1 MAEIVEMIQL
11 SPTMEEGILV
21 EWLKKEGDVIAS
33 GDLLAE
39 VETDKATME
48 MESYYEGVL
57 LKILVKDG
65 DAAPV
70 GSAIAIVG
78 EEGENIDDLLAEV
91 QNGGSADASDSDE
104 DVDPDDDD
112 GAEEEQASDEEA
124 GEDADSDEEDGD
136 EEQVASGDRDSDS
149 DEDADSE
156 KDDGADTQ
164 EATGDGDDENAGD
177 DEEQAASGEASESK
191 SASSGHDGK
200 RILASPVARKLAEE
214 HNVDLAQV
222 EGSGPAGR
230 VIKDDVQQAIDSGSA
245 QKGAAKK
252 SAKSSK
258 PQASSKQKAP
268 AATKPV
274 KHGGEDVK
282 LTPMRKSIAK
292 TLTESW
298 KAPAF
303 MLTRTVTMD
312 RTIEFRKRLNEKLE
326 ANDEPRI
333 SINDI
338 IIKACATAL
347 VDVPEMNSSFEGDH
361 IHLYEHANIGFAVA
375 IEGGLITPIVAAAET
390 LGLRNISQQTREL
403 AERARNKKLKPG
415 EFTGA
420 SFSISNLGMFGI
432 EHFTA
437 VLNPPGAGI
446 LAVGTIRKEPVFEDD
461 QLVPRQ
467 RMSITLT
474 CDHRAVDGALG
485 ARFLDYVATY
495 LDDPMMMLS

>member
-21 EWLKKEGDVIAS
+21 EWLKQEGDTIAS

-57 LKILVKDG
+57 LKLLVKDG
-65 DAAPV
+65 DSAPV

-78 EEGENIDDLLAEV
+78 EEGENIDDLLAEIESG
-91 QNGGSADASDSDE
+91 GGSAESK
-104 DVDPDDDD
+104 PDD
-112 GAEEEQASDEEA
+112 G
-124 GEDADSDEEDGD
+124 GD
-136 EEQVASGDRDSDS
+136 EEESGEEDSAGDDV
-149 DEDADSE
+149 DEESEDESEEDEGSEPEDSE
-156 KDDGADTQ
+156 
-164 EATGDGDDENAGD
+164 GDGDT
-177 DEEQAASGEASESK
+177 GEAQEEGDQEEEDSEDDSKNVKSSK
-191 SASSGHDGK
+191 SAKKQDGE

-214 HNVDLAQV
+214 QNINLAQI

-230 VIKDDVQQAIDSGSA
+230 IVKNDVQQAIDSGSA
-245 QKGAAKK
+245 KKGTAQKDSAKK
-252 SAKSSK
+252 SGKSSK
-258 PQASSKQKAP
+258 PDPSGKQKTAKP
-268 AATKPV
+268 AV
-274 KHGGEDVK
+274 NHGGEDVK

-292 TLTESW
+292 TLTEAW

-312 RTIEFRKRLNEKLE
+312 RTIEFRKRLNERLE

-347 VDVPEMNSSFEGDH
+347 AAVPEMNASFEGDH

-375 IEGGLITPIVAAAET
+375 IDGGLITPIVAAAET
-390 LGLRNISQQTREL
+390 LGLRDISAQTREL
-403 AERARNKKLKPG
+403 AERARNKKLKPE
-415 EFTGA
+415 EFTGS

-446 LAVGTIRKEPVFEDD
+446 LAVGTIRKEPVYEGD
-461 QLVPRQ
+461 QLVPRH

-485 ARFLDYVATY
+485 AQFLDHVATY
-495 LDDPMMMLS
+495 LDDPTMMLS